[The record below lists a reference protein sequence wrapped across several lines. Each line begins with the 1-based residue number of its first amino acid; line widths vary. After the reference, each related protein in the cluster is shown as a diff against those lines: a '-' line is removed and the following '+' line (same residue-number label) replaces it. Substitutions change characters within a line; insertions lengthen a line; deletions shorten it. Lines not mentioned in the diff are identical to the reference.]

1 MARHYAIAQNLQATT
16 EKELKAVLRSSVN
29 EFYASGKEQ
38 PGNSHQF
45 IASRLKLRCITIDD
59 NPTPIITNEQPQPQ
73 RQLQLQRSQQQRK
86 RLKPLRQLQVLR
98 IPI

>member
-1 MARHYAIAQNLQATT
+1 MGQGNVYLYDADD
-16 EKELKAVLRSSVN
+16 RSYSTR
-29 EFYASGKEQ
+29 
-38 PGNSHQF
+38 F